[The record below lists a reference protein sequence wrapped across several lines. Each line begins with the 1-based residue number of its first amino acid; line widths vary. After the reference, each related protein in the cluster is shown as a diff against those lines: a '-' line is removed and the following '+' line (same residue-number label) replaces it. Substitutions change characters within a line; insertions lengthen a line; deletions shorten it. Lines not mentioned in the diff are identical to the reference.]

1 MSGFLRYILES
12 GVCLTLFYGA
22 YWLFLRR
29 ETYFRLNRAYL
40 VSSLV
45 LSFVIPAVPIPS
57 PLLTAP
63 ASGADISRLGSLAP
77 VPGHFNGWEIAAL
90 VYFAGVLLFLSRFL
104 FHLAELHRVVRRNGS
119 RRDHGLRVVSID
131 KEFSPFSFLNVVIL
145 NDRDVTADNLQRIL
159 AHERVHI
166 RQRHSLDILLMELVI
181 AIQWFNPFVWPYKKS
196 LQETHEYLAD
206 EGVIAQGFS
215 VSMYRL
221 LVFEQHVGAR
231 LFELANNFKQS
242 QIKRRLTMMSKIKS
256 GSAAR
261 LKLLLALPLTAFLV
275 LAFADPRPASRAGG
289 PTGFIPQ
296 EKAGAGQE
304 VQANKEKAA
313 PAQADLKNLKDK
325 ELKLREKLESALTA
339 EAKQEL
345 KKELAAVLQEE
356 HAIQEFLTGKE
367 PSVEPDRARLEA
379 DVEALQQ
386 KETEIRRELEKTDDP
401 AEQADLKAAL
411 AKVQKKQAQ
420 VKAMLAGGEESGE
433 PALAKLKQEYAL
445 LEQKK
450 QEVRAALEKT
460 QDPQKKAQLEDTL
473 KKIEQKQETI
483 KTKSGAVKVKV
494 EAEKTAGEEKKQ

>member
-313 PAQADLKNLKDK
+313 QAQADLKNLKDK